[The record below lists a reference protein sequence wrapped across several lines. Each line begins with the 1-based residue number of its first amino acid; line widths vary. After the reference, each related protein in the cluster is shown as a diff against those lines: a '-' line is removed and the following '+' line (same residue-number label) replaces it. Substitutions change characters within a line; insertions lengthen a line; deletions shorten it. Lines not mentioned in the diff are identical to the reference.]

1 MHLFISRQIKRLLLA
16 SSPDQVLCPSRAR
29 RSTRHSLSR
38 NLLLLVTLSAV
49 LDVTAIS
56 HKCSVL
62 LERV

>member
-1 MHLFISRQIKRLLLA
+1 MGQFNAFIYISADKALA
-16 SSPDQVLCPSRAR
+16 LGITPPDQVLCPSRAR
-29 RSTRHSLSR
+29 RSARHT
-38 NLLLLVTLSAV
+38 LLLVTLSAV